1 MSDHVT
7 ISFDADDVDSDGAPM
22 AVWVQVGNRE
32 RRMYEPKATTR
43 LLNYRTCDAPVE
55 IAMCDE
61 CGSETY
67 TDDDCLYCC
76 MCGARIERGDA
87 E

>member
-1 MSDHVT
+1 MSELVSV
-7 ISFDADDVDSDGAPM
+7 SFDTDDVDSDGAPCV
-22 AVWVQVGNRE
+22 VWVQVGDGK

-43 LLNYRTCDAPVE
+43 LLNHRAVDGSVD
-55 IAMCDE
+55 IAMCEE

-67 TDDDCLYCC
+67 SDDDCLYCC
-76 MCGARIERGDA
+76 MCGARIERSDD